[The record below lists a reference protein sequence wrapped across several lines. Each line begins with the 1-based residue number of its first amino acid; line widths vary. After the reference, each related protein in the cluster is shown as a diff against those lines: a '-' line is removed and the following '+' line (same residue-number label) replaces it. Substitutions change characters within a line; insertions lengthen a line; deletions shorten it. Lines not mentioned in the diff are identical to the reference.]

1 MKGITEDIEGS
12 LIIFIIVMF
21 ILAEWCFWSKSV
33 LWGNRTTQVKPA
45 DQVKNIL
52 NFEVWLP
59 WKYFTGLEKKLEF
72 KLVLWEGSEWA
83 NGLADFENIFAWISD
98 SKQDFNGFLDPVI
111 AADCRFIYF
120 LGPDFGLWV

>member
-72 KLVLWEGSEWA
+72 KLVLWEGSE
-83 NGLADFENIFAWISD
+83 
-98 SKQDFNGFLDPVI
+98 
-111 AADCRFIYF
+111 
-120 LGPDFGLWV
+120 